1 MSKTIILTDST
12 SDLNK
17 ETREKYGIEY
27 VKMNYVLDGN
37 EYPDSLDWEK
47 HSVKEFYDFMRAGKH
62 ITTTQV
68 PVKTYEDAFQS
79 YIDNGDNV
87 IYIACSSALSGSV
100 NLAKKVV
107 ADMNAED
114 RIAVIDSLCSS
125 LGQASMAITAA
136 TMIAEGKTF
145 EETAAYIEETKLN
158 VNQFGTV
165 DSLEY
170 LRRAGRVKAGS
181 AFFGNLFGIK
191 PIIISDINGQNYA
204 TEKVKGALNAKKRIA
219 DLIAEAS
226 EGYERKTLYI
236 THADSQE
243 DAELLKKA
251 ILEKATFDEVVV
263 STIGPIVGSCVGP
276 GTLIAFCYGK
286 KVTIEGK

>member
-1 MSKTIILTDST
+1 
-12 SDLNK
+12 
-17 ETREKYGIEY
+17 
-27 VKMNYVLDGN
+27 
-37 EYPDSLDWEK
+37 
-47 HSVKEFYDFMRAGKH
+47 
-62 ITTTQV
+62 
-68 PVKTYEDAFQS
+68 
-79 YIDNGDNV
+79 
-87 IYIACSSALSGSV
+87 
-100 NLAKKVV
+100 
-107 ADMNAED
+107 
-114 RIAVIDSLCSS
+114 
-125 LGQASMAITAA
+125 MAITAA